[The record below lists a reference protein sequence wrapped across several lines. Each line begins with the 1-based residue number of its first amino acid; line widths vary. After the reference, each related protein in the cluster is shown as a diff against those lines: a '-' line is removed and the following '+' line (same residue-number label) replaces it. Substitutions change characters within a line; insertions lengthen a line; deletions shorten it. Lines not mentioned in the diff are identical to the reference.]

1 MIRKFVQD
9 DIDVLMDLW
18 LAGNLQA
25 HSFIPERYW
34 KDHLDPVREMLP
46 LAELYVYVEEA
57 EGRVDGFVGLN
68 GEHIEGIFVRKVS
81 QFTGVGTALLE
92 FVKERRERLTLGVY
106 RKNQRAVRFYERKGF
121 RIREERTDPDT
132 GESEYEMIWEKEEGA
147 LQ

>member
-1 MIRKFVQD
+1 MIRRFVQD

-25 HSFIPERYW
+25 HSFIPEWYW
-34 KDHLDPVREMLP
+34 KDNLDPVREMLP

-81 QFTGVGTALLE
+81 QSTGVGSALLE
-92 FVKERRERLTLGVY
+92 FVKGRRERLTLGVY

-121 RIREERTDPDT
+121 HIREERTDPDT
-132 GESEYEMIWEKEEGA
+132 GEREYEMIWKKEEGM